1 MTAGPDT
8 YDRIDRFEAVVR
20 GTRRGDLPLRLA
32 SSAACISAVLRPDVD
47 VDAINAELDALA
59 AGSPARTFDE
69 LRQYVFGQLGFR
81 ADPDGAGDI
90 DNSMIGS
97 VLATRRGL
105 PVLIATVTMAI
116 GLRTRVPV
124 LGIGMPFQFLIGDGQ
139 QRGFYVDPVSGDP
152 WDNTA
157 ARARFALVSGGRLGW
172 DERYLN
178 PVRTTAIVERILRNL
193 EATYRAQRNTHDLAL
208 VVSMM
213 ARLPSQAHRAP
224 EARRLSHVFN

>member
-8 YDRIDRFEAVVR
+8 YDRLDRFEAVVR

-32 SSAACISAVLRPDVD
+32 ASAACINAVLRLDAD
-47 VDAINAELDALA
+47 VDAVNRELDALA
-59 AGSPARTFDE
+59 AASPARTFDE
-69 LRQYVFGQLGFR
+69 LREYVFGQLGFR
-81 ADPDGAGDI
+81 ADPNGATDV

-124 LGIGMPFQFLIGDGQ
+124 LGIGMPFQFLIGDGRR
-139 QRGFYVDPVSGDP
+139 RGIYADTVSGEALD
-152 WDNTA
+152 TA
-157 ARARFALVSGGRLGW
+157 AAQAQFAMISGGRLAW
-172 DERYLN
+172 DDRYLS

-193 EATYRAQRNTHDLAL
+193 EVTYRSQRNALDLAL

-213 ARLPSQAHRAP
+213 ARLPSQAQRAP

>member
-8 YDRIDRFEAVVR
+8 YDRLDRFEAVVR

-47 VDAINAELDALA
+47 VDAINEELDALA

-69 LRQYVFGQLGFR
+69 LRQYVFGSS
-81 ADPDGAGDI
+81 ASVPIPMVPADI

-124 LGIGMPFQFLIGDGQ
+124 LGIGMPFQFLIGDGRR
-139 QRGFYVDPVSGDP
+139 RGCLRRHG
-152 WDNTA
+152 
-157 ARARFALVSGGRLGW
+157 
-172 DERYLN
+172 
-178 PVRTTAIVERILRNL
+178 VR
-193 EATYRAQRNTHDLAL
+193 
-208 VVSMM
+208 
-213 ARLPSQAHRAP
+213 
-224 EARRLSHVFN
+224 